1 MTTQDHQLSCTTI
14 GAYVVQDRE
23 ITILRRGE
31 SQILYIEGFERSS
44 ITEQELSCPTKGAY
58 VVQDGR
64 DYAA

>member
-1 MTTQDHQLSCTTI
+1 MTIQEHQLSCTAI

-44 ITEQELSCPTKGAY
+44 ITEHQLSCTTKGVY

-64 DYAA
+64 D

>member
-1 MTTQDHQLSCTTI
+1 MTIQEHQLSCPTI

-23 ITILRRGE
+23 LTILRRGE
-31 SQILYIEGFERSS
+31 SQTFYMEEFERSS
-44 ITEQELSCPTKGAY
+44 ITDKESSCPTKAAN

>member
-1 MTTQDHQLSCTTI
+1 MTTQDHELSCTTI

-44 ITEQELSCPTKGAY
+44 ITEHQLSCTTKGAY

>member
-44 ITEQELSCPTKGAY
+44 ILEQELSCPTKGAY

>member
-44 ITEQELSCPTKGAY
+44 ITEHQLSCTT
-58 VVQDGR
+58 
-64 DYAA
+64 

>member
-14 GAYVVQDRE
+14 GVYVVQDRE

-44 ITEQELSCPTKGAY
+44 ILEQELSCPTKGAY

>member
-1 MTTQDHQLSCTTI
+1 MTTQDHQLSCTTK

-44 ITEQELSCPTKGAY
+44 ILEQELSCPTKGAY

-64 DYAA
+64 DYDA

>member
-23 ITILRRGE
+23 IMILRRGE
-31 SQILYIEGFERSS
+31 SQILYIEGFERLS
-44 ITEQELSCPTKGAY
+44 ITDHQLSCTTKGAY

>member
-44 ITEQELSCPTKGAY
+44 ILEQELSCTTKGAY
-58 VVQDGR
+58 FVQDGR